1 MHLARGLQ
9 IFCKPLRY
17 RVQLMSS
24 SSSARV
30 ASSDSSSST
39 NFGYL
44 RGADVKRKA
53 ETDEMLRVDHAG
65 EVGAVEIY
73 RGQAWVLKGT
83 SVEGLLKVRSSVRG
97 FRVLIPLH
105 FTHRRAA
112 HFSPPPPH
120 KTGNAGW
127 GGRTFVRS

>member
-1 MHLARGLQ
+1 VLHLFRA
-9 IFCKPLRY
+9 PLRHH
-17 RVQLMSS
+17 VQLMSS

-30 ASSDSSSST
+30 PSSDSSGT

-83 SVEGLLKVRSSVRG
+83 SVEGLLRVRSSVSRR
-97 FRVLIPLH
+97 FNFHLR
-105 FTHRRAA
+105 FTHCRPHPHPLIAPPRAC
-112 HFSPPPPH
+112 P
-120 KTGNAGW
+120 
-127 GGRTFVRS
+127 